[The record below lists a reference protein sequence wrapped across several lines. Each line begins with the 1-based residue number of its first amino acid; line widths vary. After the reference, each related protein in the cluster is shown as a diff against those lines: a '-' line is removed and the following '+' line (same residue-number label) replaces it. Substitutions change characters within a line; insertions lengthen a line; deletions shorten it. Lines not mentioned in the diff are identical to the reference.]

1 MYDEG
6 LLDDTFG
13 YDLNSE
19 REALFLTLGGDTNHP
34 TELIQALKDIL
45 TTGLM
50 KSGALLKDFEL
61 AKKEMYGRSI
71 TRMNSLEAIA
81 NSFEGENYGNTTIF
95 DEAMLYQDISLDE
108 VINTFDTFMK
118 NVVISTFKMDSEQAK
133 K

>member
-1 MYDEG
+1 
-6 LLDDTFG
+6 
-13 YDLNSE
+13 
-19 REALFLTLGGDTNHP
+19 
-34 TELIQALKDIL
+34 
-45 TTGLM
+45 M
-50 KSGALLKDFEL
+50 KSDALLKDFEL